1 MKRPCTAGLLW
12 LLLWDDVDDGTLE
25 DKEFDND
32 VFKIICKTASD
43 REEFELVAVASDV
56 RILISSKT
64 EITD

>member
-1 MKRPCTAGLLW
+1 
-12 LLLWDDVDDGTLE
+12 LE